1 MKNILKLTFAALF
14 LLGLN
19 SCGDIQKE
27 SNNEEVHEE
36 HGPEGTVALNEK
48 QMKTLGIELIQL
60 EKRNM
65 SQEIQVNGKLELPP
79 QERADISPL
88 MGGIIKKIYVIEG
101 DKVKKG
107 QVLAIMQHPDFI
119 QLQQD
124 YVTTIEDYK
133 YLKEEYNRTKKL
145 HEENVSSTTQF
156 QKITSS
162 YNKSKINVES
172 LEIKLK
178 MLGLNPEKIKNGH
191 IYPVVKIISPL
202 DGAVSLIE
210 TNVGAFAQ
218 PMSKLFEVVNN
229 KELHA
234 GFLVYEKDI
243 NKIKVGQKIYFHTS
257 SVEGQEFE
265 AEIHNI
271 SPVFEENPKAIHV
284 HADIKNKSEN
294 LIPGM
299 YINGRILANGVE
311 ETVVPNDAIVADGEK
326 YYIFVKTQD
335 HEHNHS
341 AEENAQE
348 EKTTFTMVEVLKGV
362 TNGGH
367 TAIRLLKNLPDDIQI
382 AGSAAYFLIAEMR
395 KEETAHEH

>member
-1 MKNILKLTFAALF
+1 MALF
-14 LLGLN
+14 LVGIT
-19 SCGDIQKE
+19 SCSSNTKNE
-27 SNNEEVHEE
+27 STEEVHEE
-36 HGPEGTVALNEK
+36 HGPEGTVALNDL
-48 QMKTLGIELIQL
+48 QMKTLGLKLIQL

-65 SQEIQVNGKLELPP
+65 NQEIQVNGKLELPP

-88 MGGIIKKIYVIEG
+88 IGGIIKNIYVIEG

-107 QVLAIMQHPDFI
+107 QVLAIMQHPDYI

-124 YVTTIEDYK
+124 YVSALEDYNF
-133 YLKEEYNRTKKL
+133 LKEEYNRNKKL
-145 HEENVSSTTQF
+145 HSENVTSTTQM
-156 QKITSS
+156 QKITSN
-162 YNKSKINVES
+162 YNKSKTNTQS

-178 MLGLNPEKIKNGH
+178 MLGFNPEKIKNGH
-191 IYPVVKIISPL
+191 IYPYVNIVSPL
-202 DGAVSLIE
+202 NGTVSLIE
-210 TNVGAFAQ
+210 TNVGAFAA

-229 KELHA
+229 NKLHA

-257 SVEGQEFE
+257 SVEGHEFE

-284 HADIKNKSEN
+284 HADIINKTKE

-299 YINGRILANGVE
+299 YINGRILADGIE

-326 YYIFVKTQD
+326 YYIFVKTKTPEHK
-335 HEHNHS
+335 HEHS
-341 AEENAQE
+341 AEEGNHE
-348 EKTTFTMVEVLKGV
+348 EKTTFMMVEVLKGV
-362 TNGGH
+362 TNGGQ
-367 TAIRLLKNLPDDIQI
+367 TAIRLLNKLPDDIQI
-382 AGSAAYFLIAEMR
+382 AGSGAYFLIAEMS